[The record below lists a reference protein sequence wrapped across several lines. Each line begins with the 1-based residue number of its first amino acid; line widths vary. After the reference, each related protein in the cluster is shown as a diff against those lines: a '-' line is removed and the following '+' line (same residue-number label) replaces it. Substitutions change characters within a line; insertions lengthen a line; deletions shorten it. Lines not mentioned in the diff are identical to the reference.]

1 MNDYVVPLCSLNAN
15 FVFHKI
21 ENDKIIL
28 PCTTTLQI
36 KTPMKVSNESVYY
49 VLSYSD
55 HKKSRLSPVAHCPLP
70 TSPSVMVMT
79 IPLVCT
85 QSFDMMIPLV

>member
-1 MNDYVVPLCSLNAN
+1 MNDYVVPLCSLNAY

-21 ENDKIIL
+21 ENDIKIL

-36 KTPMKVSNESVYY
+36 TTLMEISNELVNY

-55 HKKSRLSPVAHCPLP
+55 HKVKAARRLPPARPF
-70 TSPSVMVMT
+70 VMVMT
-79 IPLVCT
+79 IPLT
-85 QSFDMMIPLV
+85 AKG

>member
-1 MNDYVVPLCSLNAN
+1 MDDYVDHLYSLNAN

-21 ENDKIIL
+21 ESDIIIL

-36 KTPMKVSNESVYY
+36 TTPMEISNELVNY

-55 HKKSRLSPVAHCPLP
+55 HKVKAARRPPAH
-70 TSPSVMVMT
+70 PSW
-79 IPLVCT
+79 
-85 QSFDMMIPLV
+85 